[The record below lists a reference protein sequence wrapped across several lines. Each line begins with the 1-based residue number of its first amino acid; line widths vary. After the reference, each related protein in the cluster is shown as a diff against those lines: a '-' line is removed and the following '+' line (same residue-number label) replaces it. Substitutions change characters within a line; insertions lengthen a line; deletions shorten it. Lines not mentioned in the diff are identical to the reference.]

1 MNLVARGDQTRHQL
15 FSNRAGRT
23 CHKHSHH
30 WLLDRKIIYSNDK
43 TAASGVTPIPM
54 RRVSELEA
62 RQQRGSDETRRR

>member
-43 TAASGVTPIPM
+43 TAASGVTPNPDALRIGTPSAAAAPE
-54 RRVSELEA
+54 R
-62 RQQRGSDETRRR
+62 